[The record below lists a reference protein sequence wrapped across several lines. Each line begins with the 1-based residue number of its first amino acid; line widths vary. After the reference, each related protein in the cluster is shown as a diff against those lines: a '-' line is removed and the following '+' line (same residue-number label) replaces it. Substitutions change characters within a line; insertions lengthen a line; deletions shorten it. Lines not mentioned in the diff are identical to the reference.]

1 MSCFSECVKL
11 KEHLLANCIK
21 IYSPN
26 LIERLFLSVPLIGCL
41 LEDVT
46 LYSLLVFYG
55 KKTISS
61 FTAIPCG
68 IVRWKNNT

>member
-21 IYSPN
+21 IYTPN

-46 LYSLLVFYG
+46 LYSLLVFNG
-55 KKTISS
+55 KNKHLERYCY
-61 FTAIPCG
+61 PVWHC
-68 IVRWKNNT
+68 KMEE